1 MQCPI
6 PARNLIGRRQ
16 YRLYTGLA
24 VVNTGGYPYVLSDTV
39 PPTQYWIVWQVSAI
53 AGKGTNVAGQT
64 GTALLLLQ
72 NGSIL
77 PKTAAGSNPDD
88 PFFLDYFNFTQR
100 GFGPGAYGLRVDR
113 FTLGTTGGGPLNGT
127 FRNGDEVEMLARP
140 LLVGPGETLMLWQQY
155 SGTPANAGSKYE
167 MRLALSVML
176 QNEDIEIE
184 F

>member
-6 PARNLIGRRQ
+6 PALNLLTRRQ
-16 YRLYTGLA
+16 YRLYTGQS

-39 PPTQYWIVWQVSAI
+39 PNDTYWIVWQLSAI
-53 AGKGTNVAGQT
+53 SGKNAQVAGGT

-72 NGSIL
+72 NGAIL
-77 PKTAAGSNPDD
+77 PKLPAGNNPDD
-88 PFFLDYFNFTQR
+88 PFFLNYFAFNQR
-100 GFGPGAYGLRVDR
+100 AFGPGAYGLRVDR
-113 FTLGTTGGGPLNGT
+113 FTLGTTGGNSLNGA
-127 FRNGDEVEMLARP
+127 FVVGDEVEMLDRP

-155 SGTPANAGSKYE
+155 SGTPSNPGAKYE

-176 QNEDIEIE
+176 STEDIEIE